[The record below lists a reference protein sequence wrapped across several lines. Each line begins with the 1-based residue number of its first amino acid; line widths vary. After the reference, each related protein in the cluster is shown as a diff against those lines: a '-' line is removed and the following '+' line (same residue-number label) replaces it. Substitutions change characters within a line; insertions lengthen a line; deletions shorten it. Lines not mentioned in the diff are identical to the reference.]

1 VNKAVYVALA
11 LNPDEEKGVIGL
23 WIEQNEGQVLAQSG
37 QRAQGPQDQTIPSSP
52 RSTDSSDQ
60 QQPGVRV
67 MKRTARRSC
76 PPSRRSAGLNGD
88 KAFLRLERPRSSAGR
103 CARSSP
109 APSAR
114 AATRLWALTLRC
126 LQANRLPCHQCLIL
140 DARKLD
146 PTFTETSYTK
156 LLTFPERAS
165 SILELRDKPSKPART
180 IPNFFSALNR
190 SGKKIRGHS
199 IK

>member
-1 VNKAVYVALA
+1 VNEAVYVALA

-60 QQPGVRV
+60 EQPGVRV

-126 LQANRLPCHQCLIL
+126 LQANRLPMPHPGCTQ
-140 DARKLD
+140 ARSHLHGNFLHKAAD
-146 PTFTETSYTK
+146 
-156 LLTFPERAS
+156 
-165 SILELRDKPSKPART
+165 
-180 IPNFFSALNR
+180 IPGEGVFDT
-190 SGKKIRGHS
+190 
-199 IK
+199 